1 MSMFMG
7 EFNHTIDA
15 KGRLIIPSRFREELG
30 QEFVMTNGWMP
41 VCVPTKRMGKLSR
54 KAKNFA
60 TY

>member
-15 KGRLIIPSRFREELG
+15 KGRL
-30 QEFVMTNGWMP
+30 MP